1 LTVNPAGSFHTA
13 SRLVSTPTASEA
25 GQ

>member
-13 SRLVSTPTASEA
+13 SRFVSTPTASEA
-25 GQ
+25 RQ